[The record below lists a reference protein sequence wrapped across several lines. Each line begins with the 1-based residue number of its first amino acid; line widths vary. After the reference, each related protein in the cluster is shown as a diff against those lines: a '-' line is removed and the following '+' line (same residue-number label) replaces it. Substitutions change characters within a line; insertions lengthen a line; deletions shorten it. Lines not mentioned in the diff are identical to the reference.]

1 MEKLKE
7 TCKIWIDNFPELTFK
22 RMMYI
27 ASGVIVAAFK
37 GNVYLFMDQERFR
50 AQRVANKYI
59 INASKNPVQIYEA
72 KVSLACYSC
81 CFNNVR

>member
-7 TCKIWIDNFPELTFK
+7 ILIDNLTELTVK

-27 ASGVIVAAFK
+27 ASGVIVAVFK
-37 GNVYLFMDQERFR
+37 ENVCNLFMDQERFQ
-50 AQRVANKYI
+50 AQRVANKYV
-59 INASKNPVQIYEA
+59 INASKNPVQIYGE